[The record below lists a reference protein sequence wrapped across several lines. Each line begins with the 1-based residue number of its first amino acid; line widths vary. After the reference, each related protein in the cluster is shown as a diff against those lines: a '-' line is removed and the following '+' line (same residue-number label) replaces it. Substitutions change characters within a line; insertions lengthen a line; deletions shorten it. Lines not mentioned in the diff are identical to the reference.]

1 MVITV
6 NFFGPLAQWAGRKS
20 FIGEGKT
27 IRQVFESLEVQIG
40 KSVLDHLVNEGT
52 GELKSHFHILLNGK
66 DTELMEGLSEIVH
79 DGDIITCVPPVGG
92 GKYSRC

>member
-6 NFFGPLAQWAGRKS
+6 KIFGPLAQWAGNKS

-27 IRQVFESLEVQIG
+27 IRQVFESLEVLIG
-40 KSVLDHLVNEGT
+40 KSILDHLVNESS
-52 GELKSHFHILLNGK
+52 GELKSHFHVLLNGK
-66 DTELMEGLSEIVH
+66 DTELMGGLSEFVH

-92 GKYSRC
+92 G